1 MVYDKILYKG
11 DAMTSTLNDPW
22 FKDEFHLTDNQLN
35 QFETYYQYLV
45 DQNQVMNLTAI
56 TEKIDVYRKHFLDSL
71 WLLKGMPEQAK
82 TLLDVG
88 SGAGFPSFPIK
99 IVKPDKSIVIV
110 DAQKKR
116 IDFLSRLSDKIG
128 IDATLI
134 HSRIEDYEL
143 KNHFDVV
150 TARAVA
156 KLPTLVEWCLPFVK
170 VGGVFIAMKSI
181 HYEEELAQ
189 SKNAISLLGGAN
201 VNVIPYD
208 LDNETTHVLI
218 IIEKVKETFLN
229 YPRPLAL
236 MKKKPL

>member
-99 IVKPDKSIVIV
+99 IVKPIRV
-110 DAQKKR
+110 
-116 IDFLSRLSDKIG
+116 
-128 IDATLI
+128 
-134 HSRIEDYEL
+134 
-143 KNHFDVV
+143 
-150 TARAVA
+150 
-156 KLPTLVEWCLPFVK
+156 
-170 VGGVFIAMKSI
+170 
-181 HYEEELAQ
+181 
-189 SKNAISLLGGAN
+189 SLLSTHKK
-201 VNVIPYD
+201 
-208 LDNETTHVLI
+208 NELI
-218 IIEKVKETFLN
+218 F
-229 YPRPLAL
+229 YPVFRIRLGLMRHSFIRAL
-236 MKKKPL
+236 KIMNSKITLT